1 MYYTKIGLDGF
12 DYQYKLTNTEIQTLI
27 NVENKIGEGVNINQN
42 IAVFIFY
49 LWKNSPSHNEGLLDY
64 HTTKFYVSIT
74 YVGTK
79 ITASYLATS
88 SPKPITKKRHGWLSK
103 FSPVK

>member
-1 MYYTKIGLDGF
+1 LYYTKIGLDGF

-49 LWKNSPSHNEGLLDY
+49 LGKGCWIITQLNSMFP
-64 HTTKFYVSIT
+64 
-74 YVGTK
+74 
-79 ITASYLATS
+79 
-88 SPKPITKKRHGWLSK
+88 
-103 FSPVK
+103 